1 MSLKIEENR
10 REKKAGE
17 RERER
22 EERRREKREEEAG
35 DGGALSYLKSWKGS
49 GREEE
54 RGGRAGE
61 RE

>member
-1 MSLKIEENR
+1 M
-10 REKKAGE
+10 RERE